1 MPPSIG
7 CIRLSRL
14 KSRREQYHPPRR
26 PRLRTQEKHL
36 RAPGQKL
43 TLMGLDFFL
52 AYPELRYLLTENK
65 QLEFLARVLG
75 LKREWLLL
83 RIYRSRM
90 VAARLPGISWTVS
103 RCFSLARPS
112 RHRLWSR
119 FAA

>member
-36 RAPGQKL
+36 RAPRQKL

-52 AYPELRYLLTENK
+52 AHPEHRYLVTENE
-65 QLEFLARVLG
+65 QLELSG
-75 LKREWLLL
+75 
-83 RIYRSRM
+83 RSWFE
-90 VAARLPGISWTVS
+90 A
-103 RCFSLARPS
+103 
-112 RHRLWSR
+112 
-119 FAA
+119 